1 MEEKP
6 EPTEEKTKTTSDTKS
21 QNPLMFFTRTE
32 NQILKNGKSAINTKT
47 EKKTDLKDS
56 QNCETENPNVPLLK
70 ESPSKVT
77 AVQQILCNPRLL
89 LYRS

>member
-1 MEEKP
+1 
-6 EPTEEKTKTTSDTKS
+6 
-21 QNPLMFFTRTE
+21 MFFTRTE

>member
-1 MEEKP
+1 
-6 EPTEEKTKTTSDTKS
+6 
-21 QNPLMFFTRTE
+21 MFFTRTE

-70 ESPSKVT
+70 
-77 AVQQILCNPRLL
+77 
-89 LYRS
+89 